1 MYTESST
8 IEGLYTTETP
18 KVKESK
24 VEKSKVKESKEEKSK
39 VNVVGVVSNDF
50 LLVRDFYE
58 NNIGTLSSTVMDT
71 INYYLDEG
79 IQAELI
85 VESIKVSCM
94 NNKRSMSYAEGV
106 LKNWLKN
113 GINTVEQYK
122 SSVVERSE
130 ERRVGKEC

>member
-1 MYTESST
+1 MLFRS
-8 IEGLYTTETP
+8 
-18 KVKESK
+18 
-24 VEKSKVKESKEEKSK
+24 
-39 VNVVGVVSNDF
+39 NVVGVVSNDF

-122 SSVVERSE
+122 SSVVEKE
-130 ERRVGKEC
+130 ANRVQNNANNSTDDFKALLQGGPTE